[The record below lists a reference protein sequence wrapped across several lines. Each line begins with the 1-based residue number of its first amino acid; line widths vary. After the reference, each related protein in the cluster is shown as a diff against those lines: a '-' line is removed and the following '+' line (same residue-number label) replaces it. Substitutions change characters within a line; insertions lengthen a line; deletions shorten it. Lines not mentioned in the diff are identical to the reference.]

1 MSSREPDHDLVAER
15 ALVARLRVGNDD
27 AGFEQLVR
35 QFGGRMHA
43 AIRRVL
49 GNEEE
54 ARDAL
59 QDAFLAVHRGIA
71 TFAGDAR
78 LSTWLHRVALNAA
91 LMRLRHRRCR
101 PETSLDELLPTFTD
115 DGHHHEPPCPF
126 GDQATQ
132 QLETEEN
139 RVRVRAAI
147 DSLPPTYR
155 EIVLLRDLEELTTDA
170 TAELLG
176 ISGNAVKIRLHRA
189 RQALR
194 TLLEPYM
201 SGGSL

>member
-1 MSSREPDHDLVAER
+1 MSSREPDSDLVAER
-15 ALVARLRVGNDD
+15 SLVARLRTGGDD
-27 AGFEQLVR
+27 AAFELLVR
-35 QFGGRMHA
+35 QFGGRMYA

-59 QDAFLAVHRGIA
+59 QDAFLAAHRGIS
-71 TFAGDAR
+71 TFAGDSR

-101 PETSLDELLPTFTD
+101 PESSLEDLLPTYTD
-115 DGHHHEPPCPF
+115 DGHHSEPPCPF
-126 GDQATQ
+126 GDVAQR
-132 QLETEEN
+132 QLETAED
-139 RVRVRAAI
+139 RARVRAAI

-155 EIVLLRDLEELTTDA
+155 EIVLLRDLEELSTDA

-194 TLLEPYM
+194 TLLEQHFARTD
-201 SGGSL
+201 S